1 MVVLSSPT
9 NRRPRMAS
17 VSGVL
22 ARIKQDLHPFIPEES
37 IVSACR
43 SAGHRWRERKLGPV
57 RTLHLF
63 VTQVLCLNTAMTHLR
78 HLGKTALKAPAYCK
92 ARVRLPLKVLQ
103 TWLQESA
110 TAMQEACGSPGALWC
125 GLRTYLVDGSSTIV
139 PDTPTSQKAFG
150 QPKGC
155 KEGCGFPVPKVL
167 GLFDA
172 FTGLMLQTLCFA
184 LYTHEQSKVWMLH
197 PLLKAGELLVGD
209 RAFCSF
215 VHLAMLF
222 SRGIHGLF
230 RVHQK
235 QIVDFRPH
243 RKYRKS

>member
-92 ARVRLPLKVLQ
+92 ARMRLPLKVLQ
-103 TWLQESA
+103 TLLQESA

-155 KEGCGFPVPKVL
+155 KEGLRVSRAQGPGPLRRVHRADAPDAVLRPVHPRAVQ
-167 GLFDA
+167 GLDA
-172 FTGLMLQTLCFA
+172 APAAQGGRT
-184 LYTHEQSKVWMLH
+184 
-197 PLLKAGELLVGD
+197 AGGRPRVLLVRAPGD
-209 RAFCSF
+209 AVFPRDSRAFPR
-215 VHLAMLF
+215 APEAD
-222 SRGIHGLF
+222 RGLPPAPQ
-230 RVHQK
+230 VPQE
-235 QIVDFRPH
+235 
-243 RKYRKS
+243 